1 MAASRKKKANRK
13 ATKKVGRKTT
23 ESKKEISSSREK
35 VDSGIGI
42 LEREQIV
49 PYLWSLLLIGS
60 GILVFFVYRS
70 YAWPAFLSLLLYV
83 GFGKVNRFLIKRWR
97 GKRTLAAAATTLL
110 VVLILVVPAVYLTVH
125 LVEQLIDLVIS
136 ISDAL
141 TSRRI
146 LYTLQ
151 QVPWITDYLTSNPFF
166 WIDLIQMAE
175 SFSSDYASLL
185 DTDRIGSWV
194 SNVFNVVKGSV
205 KVTSRFFADMLLT
218 LVILFFLFR
227 DGPGF
232 YRFLERAMPFP
243 TSMTNR
249 FMERMRELIEAVLV
263 GNVFVSFLQGSLLTL
278 GLVICGI
285 SNSIVYGF
293 IAAIFSL
300 IPVIGTA
307 VVWFPVALYLFAR
320 GEYALAVFISVYG
333 ISMYLLLENILKPK
347 LLDKKLGM
355 HPLLLFLAILGGLAE
370 FGMSGVILG
379 PLFVTLFMTMWK
391 IYHVW
396 GGESAL
402 VIADS
407 NDSKPPRGHA

>member
-1 MAASRKKKANRK
+1 MMKDHAGLVS
-13 ATKKVGRKTT
+13 
-23 ESKKEISSSREK
+23 SKKIEK
-35 VDSGIGI
+35 RTHSNIGI
-42 LEREQIV
+42 LQREQIV
-49 PYLWSLLLIGS
+49 PYLWSLLLIGA
-60 GILVFFVYRS
+60 GVLVFMVYRS

-83 GFGKVNRFLIKRWR
+83 GFGKINKYLIRQFKGR
-97 GKRTLAAAATTLL
+97 RTLAATATTLL
-110 VVLILVVPAVYLTVH
+110 VVLILVVPSVYLAVH
-125 LVEQLIDLVIS
+125 LIEQLIDLVIS
-136 ISDAL
+136 VSDAL
-141 TSRRI
+141 TSKRI

-166 WIDLIQMAE
+166 WIDLIQLVE
-175 SFSSDYASLL
+175 SASSDYTSLL
-185 DTDRIGSWV
+185 DTDRLGSWV
-194 SNVFNVVKGSV
+194 SNVFNIVKGSV
-205 KVTSRFFADMLLT
+205 KVTTRFLADILLT

-243 TSMTNR
+243 ISMTNR
-249 FMERMRELIEAVLV
+249 FMKRMRELIEAVLL
-263 GNVFVSFLQGSLLTL
+263 GNVFVSFLQGSLLTI
-278 GLVICGI
+278 GLIICGI

-293 IAAIFSL
+293 IGAIFSL

-307 VVWFPVALYLFAR
+307 VVWLPVALYLTAR
-320 GEYALAVFISVYG
+320 GEYALAVFITIYG

-379 PLFVTLFMTMWK
+379 PLFVTLFMTLWQ

-396 GGESAL
+396 GGDEPS
-402 VIADS
+402 
-407 NDSKPPRGHA
+407 RGSGQ